1 MKTND
6 SNLYKELDDIYSLL
20 PETIGCVSCG
30 KCCKVQHPHC
40 FFTEFLNIMRVV
52 EKWSIQDYNK
62 LHLCCIKNYL
72 SNEMNKQCVFLDGD
86 NKCKVYDVRG
96 YNCFL
101 PDSIV
106 FTNDGPKKIKD
117 IISGDYVVGKD
128 GGLYIV
134 ENTWSKIYSGDIY
147 EIFFAGSDLSISC
160 TPEHKMLSL
169 LSIDRRDKSKKE
181 LLWTEAKDLIEKKC
195 KKRGSYLCF
204 PINYEDCE
212 DLLNIS
218 PLDYIKAKKEGDRLF
233 SFTGKKNVFNNKAVS
248 IPDHFIVDDGFLFI
262 LGIYLAEGSV
272 TNNVVN
278 FSFNSN
284 EREYIDKVYEYFSN
298 LELNPKIKYQGGNEG
313 KSTCIVYICNS
324 VFSKFIMELCGI
336 YSNRKK
342 INQRLFSSL
351 SLKQKE
357 KIYKAWD
364 CGDGQKKLD
373 FHLNSSVCTI
383 SYELLLQMQM
393 ISCQVYGVPR
403 VYIENKNN
411 RSNIVFNL
419 VQNKLAK
426 YKNSIKK
433 GRYFI
438 YQNYLCVPVS
448 KVIKKY
454 YNGPVCDIQVN
465 KSESFVTNCGIA
477 HNCRAFGL
485 IPKKLYA
492 QRVKQV
498 QKNFPGIR
506 LELSKQ
512 SDCCGGVK
520 PSQYIGKN
528 KLDDLF
534 EQIRNLDKK
543 FGVSQ
548 ENIDQNN
555 NYMTFHDHYILYIY
569 SERLDILQMLTDIK
583 TSATDEM
590 KLKFLK
596 DMENTL
602 NMGRI

>member
-1 MKTND
+1 M
-6 SNLYKELDDIYSLL
+6 
-20 PETIGCVSCG
+20 PETIGCVGCG
-30 KCCKVQHPHC
+30 KCCSVQHPHC
-40 FFTEFLNIMRVV
+40 YYVEFLYMLNR
-52 EKWSIQDYNK
+52 IQSWTREQKFD
-62 LHLCCIKNYL
+62 LHLACIANYL
-72 SNEMNKQCVFLDGD
+72 SISLNKKCVFLDQ
-86 NKCKVYDVRG
+86 NNRCKIYPQRD

-101 PDSIV
+101 PNSIV
-106 FTNDGPKKIKD
+106 FTNNGPKKIKD

-134 ENTWSKIYSGDIY
+134 ENTWSKIYNGDIY

-160 TPEHKMLSL
+160 TSEHKMLSL

-218 PLDYIKAKKEGDRLF
+218 PLDYIKAKKEDDRLF
-233 SFTGKKNVFNNKAVS
+233 SFTGRKNVFNNKAVS
-248 IPDHFIVDDGFLFI
+248 IPDNFIVDDDFLFI

-278 FSFNSN
+278 FSFNSD

-298 LELNPKIKYQGGNEG
+298 LELNPKIRYQGGDEG

-342 INQRLFSSL
+342 INQRLFSRL

-364 CGDGQKKLD
+364 LGDGKKKLD
-373 FHLNSSVCTI
+373 CHLNSSICTI

-438 YQNYLCVPVS
+438 YRNYLCVPVS

-477 HNCRAFGL
+477 HNCRAFGM
-485 IPKKLYA
+485 IPKKIYTK
-492 QRVKQV
+492 RVKDV
-498 QKNFPGIR
+498 KKNFPGVR
-506 LELSKQ
+506 LGLESQ
-512 SDCCGGVK
+512 SDCCGGVR
-520 PSQYIGKN
+520 PAQYIGGN
-528 KLDDLF
+528 KLDILF
-534 EQIRNLDKK
+534 EQIRELDLLL
-543 FGVSQ
+543 GISR
-548 ENIDQNN
+548 EDIDNSY
-555 NYMTFHDHYILYIY
+555 NYMTFHDHYMLFFYGRDQKTIK
-569 SERLDILQMLTDIK
+569 RLTSLKLEGTEANKRSFLENIK
-583 TSATDEM
+583 KSFVDKEISN
-590 KLKFLK
+590 
-596 DMENTL
+596 E
-602 NMGRI
+602 